1 MGSQYYGSLLQTHI
15 IHGTDLHI
23 YVIFTIFNL
32 QMDVFQKLFCNSW
45 EEVECRAERK
55 LSLADLSE
63 QHEPTMGW
71 GDPAPAYFLSRKYH

>member
-1 MGSQYYGSLLQTHI
+1 
-15 IHGTDLHI
+15 
-23 YVIFTIFNL
+23 
-32 QMDVFQKLFCNSW
+32 MDVFQKLFCNSW

-71 GDPAPAYFLSRKYH
+71 GDPALTYFLSRKYH